1 MTAPRSGDNPA
12 ERLRRMRGPSGPL
25 ADRLRWVRGSSDP
38 LPPKAARYPRRPQ
51 GRHRFRFRTAA
62 LAAGLLLPVLP
73 ATAQEDVTLE
83 RIMAHPDWLGRQ
95 PEAPY
100 WSADGRSVYFERK
113 REGEETRDLYRVDLD
128 SGETTRI
135 ADGDR
140 ATADAAGGAWDRER
154 RRLTFVRAGDVFVR
168 HLDGDTGGDADPD
181 DDGSGDGGPVQ
192 LTRTAA
198 YESAPFFTAG
208 GDVAFGRNG
217 VWFVRDRDTGLTW
230 QPFDVRADEAPE
242 SAREAGDREAGYL
255 ERQQPRL
262 LEIVRQ
268 RREREE
274 TRERVARERRAA
286 DSTRVPLPH
295 YLGKDVE
302 AAGTWLSPALDRLI
316 VRQRPKERDEGLRD
330 TMPNY
335 VTRSGLVEVEEVR
348 MKVGTAEA
356 EGEALVLLR
365 RGDPEPV
372 VLDVSVLPGIADDPL
387 ADLREAARERQRAR
401 DAEAKAEEAAGE
413 RNDEEAGEGRD
424 ADGAAPARAAASGAA
439 GEADAR
445 SGGDGS
451 DGPSG
456 DGADGDDDQEPEPR
470 PVRFGEVLF
479 NRDGSRAVVQAY
491 SADNKDRWIAS
502 IDLEAGEL
510 RPLHRMTDP
519 AWINYAF
526 RDVGWL
532 PDDETIFFLSEET
545 GYSHLYLTDADTG
558 ERRQVTEGDFV
569 VRSPQVSADGA
580 FLYFEA
586 NRDHPGVFEIFRAP
600 AAAAEPATAAAAT
613 AEPAT
618 PAGTA
623 APAAAPTAAGDGIEQ
638 VTNLGGLNS
647 FRLSPDGRN
656 LLVVHS
662 TATRPPELWLQEAAP
677 GAEAVQLT
685 ETTSPEFLGIDWTA
699 PRFVE
704 VPSSHVDRP
713 IHARLYQPPEAVRNS
728 AVDGARPV
736 GTDSVAPSAEATTG
750 ARPAVVF
757 VHGAGYLQNAHQGWS
772 SYFREFMFH
781 TLLARRGYVV
791 LDMDFR
797 ASAGYGRDWRTAI
810 YRQMGTPEV
819 EDLADGIDY
828 LVAEHGVDR
837 ERIGVYGGSYGG
849 FVTFMAMFRRP
860 ELFAAGAALRPVTDW
875 AHYNHRYTS
884 NILNTPELDPEA
896 YERSSPIEFAEGLE
910 KPLLICTGMLDDNVL
925 FQDSVRLVQR
935 LIELGKEDWELAV
948 YPAEAHGFVEP
959 SSWLDEYRRILK
971 LFETNLR
978 R

>member
-1 MTAPRSGDNPA
+1 
-12 ERLRRMRGPSGPL
+12 
-25 ADRLRWVRGSSDP
+25 
-38 LPPKAARYPRRPQ
+38 
-51 GRHRFRFRTAA
+51 
-62 LAAGLLLPVLP
+62 
-73 ATAQEDVTLE
+73 
-83 RIMAHPDWLGRQ
+83 MAHPDWLGRQ

-100 WSADGRSVYFERK
+100 WSADGRSIYFERK
-113 REGEETRDLYRVDLD
+113 REGEETRDLYRIDLD

-135 ADGDR
+135 ADGER
-140 ATADAAGGAWDRER
+140 AAADAAGGAWDRER
-154 RRLTFVRAGDVFVR
+154 RRLTFVKAGDVFVR
-168 HLDGDTGGDADPD
+168 HLDGDTASDDNGRGDADPD
-181 DDGSGDGGPVQ
+181 GNGSGDPDADPDRDDGPAQ

-198 YESAPFFTAG
+198 FESAPFFTAG

-230 QPFDVRADEAPE
+230 QPFDVRAAEAPE
-242 SAREAGDREAGYL
+242 AAREAGDLEAGYL

-274 TRERVARERRAA
+274 TQERVARERRAA
-286 DSTRVPLPH
+286 DASRVSLPH

-302 AAGTWLSPALDRLI
+302 AAATWLSPALDRLI
-316 VRQRPKERDEGLRD
+316 VRQRPKERDERLRD
-330 TMPNY
+330 RMPNY

-356 EGEALVLLR
+356 AGETLVLLR

-387 ADLREAARERQRAR
+387 ADLRKAAQERKRAREA
-401 DAEAKAEEAAGE
+401 
-413 RNDEEAGEGRD
+413 EEAGEAGERGD
-424 ADGAAPARAAASGAA
+424 ADGAAAQA
-439 GEADAR
+439 E
-445 SGGDGS
+445 GGDSDGS

-456 DGADGDDDQEPEPR
+456 NGEEEAEPEPR

-491 SADNKDRWIAS
+491 SADNKDRWIAA
-502 IDLEAGEL
+502 IDPEAGEL

-526 RDVGWL
+526 QDLGWL

-545 GYSHLYLTDADTG
+545 GYSHLFLMEAATG
-558 ERRQVTEGDFV
+558 ERRQVTQGEYV
-569 VRSPQVSADGA
+569 VRSPQSSADGRYI
-580 FLYFEA
+580 YFEA

-600 AAAAEPATAAAAT
+600 V
-613 AEPAT
+613 
-618 PAGTA
+618 
-623 APAAAPTAAGDGIEQ
+623 APAAAAGGAIEQ
-638 VTNLGGLNS
+638 ITDLGGLNA

-656 LLVVHS
+656 LLIVHS

-685 ETTSPEFLGIDWTA
+685 DTTSPEFLGIDWTG

-713 IHARLYQPPEAVRNS
+713 IHARLYLPPEK
-728 AVDGARPV
+728 
-736 GTDSVAPSAEATTG
+736 APA

-971 LFETNLR
+971 LFETHLR

>member
-1 MTAPRSGDNPA
+1 MRP
-12 ERLRRMRGPSGPL
+12 LRPVAAVL
-25 ADRLRWVRGSSDP
+25 AASL
-38 LPPKAARYPRRPQ
+38 L
-51 GRHRFRFRTAA
+51 AA
-62 LAAGLLLPVLP
+62 LPAAGQDDVDLP
-73 ATAQEDVTLE
+73 

-100 WSADGRSVYFERK
+100 WSADGESVYYERK
-113 REGEETRDLYRVDLD
+113 REGEETRDLYRIDLATR
-128 SGETTRI
+128 ETARI
-135 ADGDR
+135 SDADR
-140 ATADAAGGAWDRER
+140 AGADAPDGAWDRDR
-154 RRLTFVRAGDVFVR
+154 HRQVFVRAGDIFVR
-168 HLDGDTGGDADPD
+168 DLDDN
-181 DDGSGDGGPVQ
+181 GS
-192 LTRTAA
+192 LTQIARTAA
-198 YESAPFFTAG
+198 FENSPFFTVD
-208 GDVAFGRNG
+208 GDVAFRRNG
-217 VWFVRDRDTGLTW
+217 VWFVRELATGLLR
-230 QPFDVRADEAPE
+230 QPFDVREAEDPEDEQAE
-242 SAREAGDREAGYL
+242 RDAEAGYL

-274 TRERVARERRAA
+274 RSREVARERQAA
-286 DSTRVPLPH
+286 DASRLAPPH
-295 YLGKDVE
+295 YLGDKVE
-302 AAGTWLSPALDRLI
+302 IAGSSLSPALDRL
-316 VRQRPKERDEGLRD
+316 VLRVRPKQRDEGLRD
-330 TMPNY
+330 RMPNY
-335 VTRSGLVEVEEVR
+335 VTATGLVEVEEVR

-356 EGEALVLLR
+356 AGEALLLLR
-365 RGDPEPV
+365 AGDPEPAT
-372 VLDVSVLPGIADDPL
+372 LDLSVLPGIADDPL
-387 ADLREAARERQRAR
+387 ADLREAARERKKAR
-401 DAEAKAEEAAGE
+401 EAALKG
-413 RNDEEAGEGRD
+413 NDEGAAAAG
-424 ADGAAPARAAASGAA
+424 ADAAPAEPQEAGSKENGAESDAAKEARPEEEGSGKDESVDEAA
-439 GEADAR
+439 K
-445 SGGDGS
+445 
-451 DGPSG
+451 
-456 DGADGDDDQEPEPR
+456 DDEPKPR
-470 PVRFGEVLF
+470 PVRFGPVRF

-491 SADNKDRWIAS
+491 SADNKDRWIAA

-510 RPLHRMTDP
+510 RALHRLTDP

-526 RDVGWL
+526 QDLGWL

-545 GYSHLYLTDADTG
+545 GYSHLYLMDAATG
-558 ERRQVTEGDFV
+558 QRRQVTEGDFV
-569 VRSPQVSADGA
+569 VRSPQASADGA
-580 FLYFEA
+580 FVYFEA
-586 NRDHPGVFEIFRAP
+586 NRDHPGVFEVFRAP
-600 AAAAEPATAAAAT
+600 V
-613 AEPAT
+613 
-618 PAGTA
+618 
-623 APAAAPTAAGDGIEQ
+623 PAAGPGDRGDRGHDAASGRRRGDGAASPRAAGGIQ
-638 VTNLGGLNS
+638 RVTTLGGLNS
-647 FRLSPDGRN
+647 FRLSPDDSQ
-656 LLVVHS
+656 LLIVHS
-662 TATRPPELWLQEAAP
+662 AAAMPPELWLQEASP
-677 GAEAVQLT
+677 GAEAVRLT
-685 ETTSPEFLGIDWTA
+685 ETASPEFLGIDWTA

-704 VPSSHVDRP
+704 VPSSHVDRA
-713 IHARLYQPPEAVRNS
+713 IHARLYL
-728 AVDGARPV
+728 
-736 GTDSVAPSAEATTG
+736 PSGQAEAP
-750 ARPAVVF
+750 RPAVVF

-810 YRQMGTPEV
+810 YRRMGTPEV

-971 LFETNLR
+971 LFETHLKP
-978 R
+978 

>member
-1 MTAPRSGDNPA
+1 
-12 ERLRRMRGPSGPL
+12 MRGSSGLLP
-25 ADRLRWVRGSSDP
+25 RQVRWVRGSSDP
-38 LPPKAARYPRRPQ
+38 PPPKAARYPRRPQ
-51 GRHRFRFRTAA
+51 GRHRFPFRTAA

-73 ATAQEDVTLE
+73 AAAQENVALE

-100 WSADGRSVYFERK
+100 WSADGRSVYYERK

-140 ATADAAGGAWDRER
+140 AAADAAGGAWDRER
-154 RRLTFVRAGDVFVR
+154 RRLTFVKAGDVFVR
-168 HLDGDTGGDADPD
+168 HLDNDTGGDADPD
-181 DDGSGDGGPVQ
+181 GDGESDRDGSGAGGPDGSGAGGPDGDGDGGPVQ

-198 YESAPFFTAG
+198 FESAPFFTAG

-230 QPFDVRADEAPE
+230 QPFDVRPDEAPE
-242 SAREAGDREAGYL
+242 AAREAGDLEAGYL

-286 DSTRVPLPH
+286 DSSRVSLPH
-295 YLGKDVE
+295 YLGKNVE

-316 VRQRPKERDEGLRD
+316 VRQRPKERHEGLRD

-348 MKVGTAEA
+348 MKVGTAEPA
-356 EGEALVLLR
+356 GEALVLLR

-401 DAEAKAEEAAGE
+401 EAAAKAGETAGE
-413 RNDEEAGEGRD
+413 RSDEEAGEGRD

-491 SADNKDRWIAS
+491 SADNKDRWIAA

-526 RDVGWL
+526 QDLGWL

-545 GYSHLYLTDADTG
+545 GYSHLFLMDAATG
-558 ERRQVTEGDFV
+558 ERRQVTQGDFV
-569 VRSPQVSADGA
+569 VRSPQVSADGRY
-580 FLYFEA
+580 LYFEA

-600 AAAAEPATAAAAT
+600 AAPATA
-613 AEPAT
+613 
-618 PAGTA
+618 G
-623 APAAAPTAAGDGIEQ
+623 GGIEQ
-638 VTNLGGLNS
+638 VTDLGGLNA

-656 LLVVHS
+656 LLIVHS
-662 TATRPPELWLQEAAP
+662 TARRPPELWLQEAVP
-677 GAEAVQLT
+677 GAEAVRLT
-685 ETTSPEFLGIDWTA
+685 DTTSPEFLGIDWTG

-704 VPSSHVDRP
+704 VPSSQVDRP
-713 IHARLYQPPEAVRNS
+713 IHARLYLPPEK
-728 AVDGARPV
+728 
-736 GTDSVAPSAEATTG
+736 APA

-971 LFETNLR
+971 LFETHLR